1 MPPRRAPAGW
11 WQAIAAAGIALAVD
25 ALYLVIIWNEG
36 EDELTSGRVVFVAG
50 SIAAAALAL
59 TWGLVLGS
67 RARAL
72 LFTAATAMLAVWTL
86 LAALSIGVLL
96 LPAVLFAALATGKV
110 SPGSRGE
117 AALAA
122 FGPVVVVAVGLVLT

>member
-1 MPPRRAPAGW
+1 MLPRRAPAGW

-36 EDELTSGRVVFVAG
+36 EDELTSSRVVFVAG
-50 SIAAAALAL
+50 CLAAAALAL
-59 TWGLVLGS
+59 TWGVVLGS

-72 LFTAATAMLAVWTL
+72 LFTAATAMLAVWTI
-86 LAALSIGVLL
+86 LAAFSIGLL
-96 LPAVLFAALATGKV
+96 LIPAVLFAALATGKV
-110 SPGSRGE
+110 SAGSRGE

-122 FGPVVVVAVGLVLT
+122 LGPVVVVAVGLVLT